1 PELTG
6 GGLIRSTGGWSEVRS
21 LRKRS
26 EKQFSDERIL
36 GSGEFVKEILKEA
49 EEGVKEHLPAVSL
62 ECEAHERLQRLCE
75 EKGVAVKAM
84 HTGSRTRECSAI
96 RKQLSKEFVEELRL
110 SYAGA
115 ARILG
120 ISASGVNQI
129 LMRDCKKLQ

>member
-1 PELTG
+1 
-6 GGLIRSTGGWSEVRS
+6 
-21 LRKRS
+21 
-26 EKQFSDERIL
+26 
-36 GSGEFVKEILKEA
+36 VKEILKEA

-62 ECEAHERLQRLCE
+62 ECEAQERLQRLCE

-96 RKQLSKEFVEELRL
+96 RKQLSKEFVEELGL

-129 LMRDCKKLQ
+129 LLRAREK